1 MYIKT
6 TTSIRLHQRKS
17 KLDNIHNYKRRHTVY
32 HFACDECGQ
41 QFIREASKVPQQR
54 ASNTFN
60 HVCSECDVHRFAQKT
75 GVRMR
80 RIYKIDASSTK
91 VKL

>member
-1 MYIKT
+1 
-6 TTSIRLHQRKS
+6 
-17 KLDNIHNYKRRHTVY
+17 
-32 HFACDECGQ
+32 
-41 QFIREASKVPQQR
+41 
-54 ASNTFN
+54 
-60 HVCSECDVHRFAQKT
+60 VHRFAQKT

>member
-1 MYIKT
+1 M
-6 TTSIRLHQRKS
+6 
-17 KLDNIHNYKRRHTVY
+17 
-32 HFACDECGQ
+32 
-41 QFIREASKVPQQR
+41 REASKVPQHR

-60 HVCSECDVHRFAQKT
+60 HVCSDCDVHRFAQKT
-75 GVRMR
+75 GVKMR